1 MIEIIYKEEN
11 QEEQEQE
18 QTLSIPR
25 NIRQVGQV
33 REDYKIYIED
43 YVYTFLVRLSRAE
56 EDAQKQKGR
65 TAVLTGETKWC
76 AGVFYL
82 FIKGAIVTE
91 DEEAT
96 TEYVDFGEKIW
107 KKVYEEQS
115 RFFENQEIVGWF
127 FTQPQLPLKTT
138 ELFTKVHLKHFGG
151 EKVLMLMEPL
161 EKEDAF
167 FYYENNSMVR
177 VDGYYIYYEKNPGMQ
192 EYMFENNTILQP
204 VATES
209 CKDDAVR
216 NFRKIIAE
224 KNEEKQ
230 EREIPSLMSYAVTVC
245 LAAAVLLVGI
255 NFYRD
260 YQGMTEEGESRAA
273 SSVIVEDITPS
284 AGQTKQKDNEKKA
297 TESITNS
304 VETEKKKQEDA
315 RKESNFAAGTKE
327 NDKNSDALD
336 MNTSGGDE
344 NTGISGEEA
353 NGKKNSENSE
363 NAGSSPK
370 TKETD
375 GGGADPQTQ
384 EMQSDTDSTAQDAEK
399 NTSTEET
406 ASDNMQDQ
414 TQQVPEEVYQ
424 EEADVR
430 KAQKRARE
438 AAEKE
443 NAEAVSASHESY
455 VIQPGDTLF
464 LISMERYGNIE
475 KIREICELNN
485 LSVDQI
491 IYPGQVI
498 VLP

>member
-230 EREIPSLMSYAVTVC
+230 EREIPDIIIRT
-245 LAAAVLLVGI
+245 
-255 NFYRD
+255 
-260 YQGMTEEGESRAA
+260 TEC
-273 SSVIVEDITPS
+273 
-284 AGQTKQKDNEKKA
+284 
-297 TESITNS
+297 
-304 VETEKKKQEDA
+304 
-315 RKESNFAAGTKE
+315 
-327 NDKNSDALD
+327 
-336 MNTSGGDE
+336 
-344 NTGISGEEA
+344 
-353 NGKKNSENSE
+353 
-363 NAGSSPK
+363 
-370 TKETD
+370 
-375 GGGADPQTQ
+375 
-384 EMQSDTDSTAQDAEK
+384 STA
-399 NTSTEET
+399 S
-406 ASDNMQDQ
+406 
-414 TQQVPEEVYQ
+414 
-424 EEADVR
+424 
-430 KAQKRARE
+430 
-438 AAEKE
+438 
-443 NAEAVSASHESY
+443 
-455 VIQPGDTLF
+455 
-464 LISMERYGNIE
+464 
-475 KIREICELNN
+475 
-485 LSVDQI
+485 
-491 IYPGQVI
+491 
-498 VLP
+498 